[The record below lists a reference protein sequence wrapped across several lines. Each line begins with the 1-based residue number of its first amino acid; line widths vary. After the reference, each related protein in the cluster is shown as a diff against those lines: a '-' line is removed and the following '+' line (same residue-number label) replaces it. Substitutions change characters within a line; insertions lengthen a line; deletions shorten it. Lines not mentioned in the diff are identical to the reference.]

1 MEPFCVP
8 DTDGVESLTLTGS
21 YTLLVESDR
30 RLYEAAIPR
39 RGMNLA
45 DATWTDVR
53 DADID
58 VAFVPVGSTEQ
69 HGPHAPL
76 GTDTLDAVAVAKAGA
91 TAYETADGS
100 NGPVTDDVAV
110 APPIPVGVAEEH
122 RAFDGTMWVSPDTF
136 RAYVREA
143 AASLA
148 HHGID
153 RVVFVNGHGGNVE
166 ALAEVARCFSRD
178 DAHEGYAVAF
188 TWFDAVGEHASDM
201 GHAGPLETA
210 LLRAT
215 NPELVREDRIEEARA
230 GAADRWGEWV
240 SGVNLAHDADAFTA
254 NGAVGDPGDGDAE
267 RGELLLEL
275 AGDALAELAV
285 AVVDRDVS

>member
-1 MEPFCVP
+1 M
-8 DTDGVESLTLTGS
+8 
-21 YTLLVESDR
+21 R
-30 RLYEAAIPR
+30 
-39 RGMNLA
+39 LA

-76 GTDTLDAVAVAKAGA
+76 GTDTLDAVAVAEAGA
-91 TAYETADGS
+91 AAYEAAQTGDETADA
-100 NGPVTDDVAV
+100 VAV
-110 APPIPVGVAEEH
+110 TPPIPVGVAEEH

-143 AASLA
+143 AESLPG
-148 HHGID
+148 HGID

-166 ALAEVARCFSRD
+166 ALAEVARRFSRD
-178 DAHEGYAVAF
+178 DAHDGYAVAF
-188 TWFDAVGEHASDM
+188 TWFEAVGEHAGDM

-215 NPELVREDRIEEARA
+215 NPDLVREDRIEAARE

-240 SGVNLAHDADAFTA
+240 SGVNLAHDSDEFSD
-254 NGAVGDPGDGDAE
+254 NGVVGDPTAGDAE
-267 RGELLLEL
+267 RGEVLLDL
-275 AGDALAELAV
+275 ASDALAELAV
-285 AVVDRDVS
+285 AVVDRESI